1 MTLVQQKI
9 ANFKI
14 QRIFNLTLVLFL
26 ITLSVIYFDTIRA
39 KIKDTKR
46 KVDIRQLQTA
56 LNIYQSI
63 FNSFPEVTD
72 SDFDGWDTTYEPMNS
87 EFSFINNLTK
97 NNLIS
102 PTPKDPINSARYY
115 YRYKKFPRNS
125 FGCKNA
131 FYILQI
137 MNFENN
143 VDNHGWGECPE
154 RNFANEAPNGFT
166 VQVFE

>member
-1 MTLVQQKI
+1 MALVQQKI

-87 EFSFINNLTK
+87 
-97 NNLIS
+97 
-102 PTPKDPINSARYY
+102 ARYY